1 MCQIKHNTRVTITCY
16 VSGYFY
22 LVVEDD
28 GSINTTMVH
37 STVARSA
44 FMKSDN
50 FPADDKVCDMFRI
63 VLSGVIVWNFT
74 RRTPR
79 VLVRR
84 IGLFSLWGGIWE
96 WSEKMM

>member
-1 MCQIKHNTRVTITCY
+1 M
-16 VSGYFY
+16 
-22 LVVEDD
+22 VEDD

-50 FPADDKVCDMFRI
+50 FPADDKVCDIFRI
-63 VLSGVIVWNFT
+63 IVLTGVIVWNLT

-84 IGLFSLWGGIWE
+84 IGQFLL
-96 WSEKMM
+96 